1 MKIFKRFKII
11 GSMPS
16 VQKLSAQKSPKIKDP
31 FMEMIQKEKNV
42 KTLRGYY
49 GDQPHKLPLV
59 SLKQEKIAE
68 LARRK
73 ESFKMEKNI
82 FKVRKAITSKYPGG
96 ISSIND
102 PKKLAQAKRL
112 EIKAFTSAQKSAK
125 RFQSKLSEKA
135 GVGVRRFGS
144 KAVKR
149 DYMPDE
155 KARELGFPERESA
168 FKYQYA
174 KANAPAPKIKKLKQL
189 LYNPKYKKQK
199 KVIEARISSLE
210 YQQKLSNIYSET
222 KGIRYSSPST
232 KGKTMYMND
241 NSPTFLTDTAKKSRL
256 ERLFSGKSYIKRK
269 K

>member
-1 MKIFKRFKII
+1 MKYSKFFKFI
-11 GSMPS
+11 
-16 VQKLSAQKSPKIKDP
+16 KLPAQKSPKARDP
-31 FMEMIQKEKNV
+31 FMEMIQKEKSI
-42 KTLRGYY
+42 KTLRGFY

-73 ESFKMEKNI
+73 EALKMKSNI
-82 FKVRKAITSKYPGG
+82 FKVRKAISSKYPGG
-96 ISSIND
+96 IKSIND

-112 EIKAFTSAQKSAK
+112 ETKAFTSAQKSATK
-125 RFQSKLSEKA
+125 FQQKLSERA
-135 GVGVRRFGS
+135 GVGIRRFGS

-149 DYMPDE
+149 DYLPDE

-174 KANAPAPKIKKLKQL
+174 KSNAPAPKIKKLQKL
-189 LYNPKYKKQK
+189 LYDPKYKKQK
-199 KVIEARISSLE
+199 QVIQSRISSLKYE
-210 YQQKLSNIYSET
+210 QKVSDVYSQT

-232 KGKTMYMND
+232 KGKTMYMSES
-241 NSPTFLTDTAKKSRL
+241 SPTFLSDAAKKSRL
-256 ERLFSGKSYIKRK
+256 QRLFSGKSYIKRK